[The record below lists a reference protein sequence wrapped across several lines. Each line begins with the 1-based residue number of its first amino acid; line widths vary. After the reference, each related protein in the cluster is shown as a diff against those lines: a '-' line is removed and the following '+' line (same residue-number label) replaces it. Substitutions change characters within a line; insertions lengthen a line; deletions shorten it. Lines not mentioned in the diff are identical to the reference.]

1 VQWYEEEVAWM
12 ESRWRQQPPPSN
24 AVVFYGSSSV
34 RLWVSLANDFPDLNV
49 VNAGFGGST
58 LAACAHFAERLVVPL
73 RPRSLLVYAGDN
85 DLGDGRSPADVL
97 GSFQALTARLD
108 QRLPGLRIGF
118 LSIKPSPARW
128 SLLGAMHETNRLIGE
143 ALTGREGAFF
153 IDVLTPMLDAEG
165 RPRAKLY
172 AEDGLHLSAA
182 GYRLWREVVEAH
194 RPHFA

>member
-12 ESRWRQQPPPSN
+12 ESQWRQAPPPLG

-34 RLWVSLANDFPDLNV
+34 RLWDRLADDFPGLDV
-49 VNAGFGGST
+49 INAGFGGST

-85 DLGDGRSPADVL
+85 DLGDGRSPGDVQN
-97 GSFQALTARLD
+97 SFRALTAGLD
-108 QRLPGLRIGF
+108 HHLPGLRLGF

-128 SLLGAMHETNRLIGE
+128 HLQRVIREANRRIGKE
-143 ALTGREGAFF
+143 LAGRPGAFF
-153 IDVLTPMLDAEG
+153 IDLMTPMLG
-165 RPRAKLY
+165 PTGQPRAELY

-182 GYRLWREVVEAH
+182 GYRLWREVIGPY
-194 RPHFA
+194 RPRFA

>member
-1 VQWYEEEVAWM
+1 MQWYEEEVAWM
-12 ESRWRQQPPPSN
+12 EARWRQQPPLPG

-34 RLWVSLANDFPDLNV
+34 RLWASLADDFPDLTV

-97 GSFQALTARLD
+97 GSFRALTARLD
-108 QRLPGLRIGF
+108 QHLPGLRLGF

-128 SLLGAMHETNRLIGE
+128 PLLGAIREANRLIRE
-143 ALTGREGAFF
+143 ELTRRTGAFF
-153 IDVLTPMLDAEG
+153 IDLVAPMLGADG
-165 RPRAKLY
+165 RPRVELY

-194 RPHFA
+194 RPSFA